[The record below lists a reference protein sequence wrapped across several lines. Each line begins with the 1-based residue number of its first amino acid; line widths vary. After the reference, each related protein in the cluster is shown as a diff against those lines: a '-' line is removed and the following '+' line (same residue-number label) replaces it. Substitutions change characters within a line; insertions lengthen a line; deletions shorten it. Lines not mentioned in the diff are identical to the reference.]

1 MKPTKMFLRSA
12 LLASAVTAIALPA
25 AAQEL
30 KPEDVRLP
38 EMTPELS
45 RGELNYGL
53 RCGSCHGKNLIGTD
67 KGPPFLH
74 PVYHKGHHG
83 DKSFYIA
90 SKQGAKAHHWNFGD
104 MKPVEGI
111 TDAQIAS
118 ILTYIRAVQ
127 AANGL

>member
-1 MKPTKMFLRSA
+1 MKQTGKLVRCA
-12 LLASAVTAIALPA
+12 LLAAAVVAVAGSTT
-25 AAQEL
+25 AQEL

-53 RCGSCHGKNLIGTD
+53 RCGSCHGKNLVGTD

-104 MKPVEGI
+104 MKPVDGI

-118 ILTYIRAVQ
+118 ILAYIRAVQ